1 MKEVRLYLSTQA
13 QCVFM
18 KYWKQFLSDAFL
30 LLALQQ
36 ISYSDSNYDNTSVD
50 TEYNNVSVIRN

>member
-1 MKEVRLYLSTQA
+1 MLECPPTMCVYEVLKA
-13 QCVFM
+13 
-18 KYWKQFLSDAFL
+18 AFFIDTIL

-50 TEYNNVSVIRN
+50 ADVSVIRN